1 MLLTGSYFSII
12 KQFMQSKLFFV
23 FLSLIFVFQS
33 LLNSLHGQAEQQW
46 DAGEIMH
53 QIEKLKV
60 VGSALYIAAH
70 PDDENTRLISYLS
83 NERKV
88 RTGYLSLTRGD
99 GGQNLI
105 GPELRAP
112 LGVIRTEE
120 LLAARA
126 LDGGEQFFTRANDF
140 GYSKSPNETLE
151 IWDEE
156 KVLADMVWVIRKFRP
171 DIIINRFDHRTPG
184 TTHGHHTSSAMLSTR
199 AFEMAGDPAAY
210 PEQLEYVKVWTPQR
224 LYFNTSWW
232 FYGSREAFNEAD
244 KTMLTSVDVG
254 VYFPLLGRS
263 NNEIAY
269 AARSKHR
276 CQGFG
281 SELRRGEQ
289 SDYLELING
298 EWGKENKDIFDPID
312 ISWERLYGGTGISN
326 LIQIAEQTYD
336 PQRPEDI
343 LPLLLQIRTEIAR
356 LDDPHWRSVKLKEIE
371 QLIKACAG
379 LYLEAVTDEPTATP
393 GDSVDIE
400 IEAITRRP
408 MPIEVSVARIEVENI
423 GFDTSVNQKLG
434 LYKKYNQ
441 QYQFYYKLGLPQDMS
456 YSTPYWLQ
464 KPWSDGMYSVPDQT
478 KIGQARNDP
487 ALPVAIDVRFG
498 KQIIRFVEP
507 LQYKRVDPAI
517 GELYDPFAITP
528 AVFLNPQQETVV
540 FQSNDEK
547 TISCKLESMQ
557 DNLVGNVRLSVP
569 AGWIVDPR
577 EVAIDLANKYDTKN
591 INFNIRPDSNQMTQD
606 GEFEFIFEKDSLE
619 MSLSLTKIDYE
630 HIPLQYVMLPSTG
643 RVVSLDMKRGERDI
657 AYIMGAGDAVPTALE
672 QVGYNVQLL
681 SEEDIQQEILSAY
694 DAVVIGIRAYN
705 TIDWLVRKQEVLFDY
720 VANGGTL
727 ITQYNTSYRIKTDKV
742 APLPLDISRGRV
754 TDENAPVRPLQP
766 SHPVLNHPNQID
778 SNDFKGWVQERGLYF
793 AGERDS
799 SYVDILEMNDTGEK
813 PLRGSL
819 TVAEYGKGI
828 FVYTGLSWFRQ
839 LPAGVPGAYRLFANI
854 LALKQGDGTGQKAD

>member
-1 MLLTGSYFSII
+1 MR
-12 KQFMQSKLFFV
+12 SKLFIAALAV
-23 FLSLIFVFQS
+23 ISIFQFPIAS
-33 LLNSLHGQAEQQW
+33 MHAQADQQW

-53 QIEKLKV
+53 RIEKLKV

-83 NERKV
+83 NEKKV

-112 LGVIRTEE
+112 LGVIRTQE
-120 LLAARA
+120 LLAARE

-140 GYSKSPNETLE
+140 GYSKSPDETLE

-156 KVLADMVWVIRKFRP
+156 EVLADMVWVIRKFRP
-171 DIIINRFDHRTPG
+171 DVIINRFDHRTPG
-184 TTHGHHTSSAMLSTR
+184 TTHGHHTSSAMLSLR
-199 AFEMAGDPAAY
+199 AFEMAGDPTAY
-210 PEQLEYVKVWTPQR
+210 PDQLEYVDVWTPQR
-224 LYFNTSWW
+224 LFFNTSWW
-232 FYGSREAFNEAD
+232 FYGSREAFQEAD
-244 KTMLTSVDVG
+244 KTMLTSVDIG

-281 SELRRGEQ
+281 TELRRGEQ
-289 SDYLELING
+289 SDYLELIKG
-298 EWGKENKDIFDPID
+298 DWDGENKDIFDPID

-356 LDDPHWRSVKLKEIE
+356 LEDPHWRSVKLKEIE

-393 GDSVDIE
+393 GDSVEIE

-423 GFDTSVNQKLG
+423 GFDTSVDQQLG

-441 QYQFYYKLGLPQDMS
+441 QHQFYYQLGLPSDME
-456 YSTPYWLQ
+456 YSTPYWL
-464 KPWSDGMYSVPDQT
+464 KKSWSDGMYEVPDQT
-478 KIGQARNDP
+478 QIGQAENDP
-487 ALPVAIDVRFG
+487 AIPVSIDVRFG

-528 AVFLNPQQETVV
+528 AVFLNPQEETVV
-540 FQSNDEK
+540 FQSNEPK

-557 DNLVGNVRLSVP
+557 DNLNGTLRLAVPKGWNVKP
-569 AGWIVDPR
+569 EEITIG
-577 EVAIDLANKYDTKN
+577 LANKYDNKT
-591 INFNIRPDSNQMTQD
+591 IAFDIQPDTTQATQD
-606 GEFEFIFEKDSLE
+606 GDCEFIFTSDSTETNLA
-619 MSLSLTKIDYE
+619 LTKIDYE
-630 HIPLQYVMLPSTG
+630 HIPLQYVMLPAKG
-643 RVVSLDMKRGERDI
+643 RVVSLDMKRGGRNI

-672 QVGYNVQLL
+672 QVGYYVQLL
-681 SEEDIQQEILSAY
+681 SEEDIQKDILSAY

-705 TIDWLVRKQEVLFDY
+705 TLDWLVRKQDILFDY

-742 APLPLDISRGRV
+742 APVPLQISRGRV
-754 TDENAPVRPLQP
+754 TNEEAPVRLLQP
-766 SHPVLNHPNQID
+766 NHPVLNTPNQID
-778 SNDFKGWVQERGLYF
+778 STDFKGWVQERGLYF
-793 AGERDS
+793 AGERDT
-799 SYVDILEMNDTGEK
+799 SYVDILEMNDTGED
-813 PLRGSL
+813 PLRGAL
-819 TVAEYGKGI
+819 TLTEYGKGI

-839 LPAGVPGAYRLFANI
+839 LPAGVPGAYRLFANL
-854 LALKQGDGTGQKAD
+854 LALKQEDESGKKPQ